1 MKRGLLITLGLIFAF
16 VVSIILGYYSISMY
30 YQSEKQYSGEN
41 KLAEHVEDKIVTASS
56 AENVVSPNSTETE
69 DEIVDNDSTYI
80 LKEYNGCIAVYRVE
94 RNNELVLEYVTDS
107 LTKYLSDE
115 DLLALKNGIIANG
128 INELT
133 HLLEDFEQ

>member
-1 MKRGLLITLGLIFAF
+1 MRKGLLIALGLILVFILSVF
-16 VVSIILGYYSISMY
+16 VGYFITSIHYDA
-30 YQSEKQYSGEN
+30 EKEYLGEN
-41 KLAEHVEDKIVTASS
+41 KLAQNNENEIVTTSS
-56 AENVVSPNSTETE
+56 SENVVSPSLVVDE
-69 DEIVDNDSTYI
+69 EIVDNNITYI

-94 RNNELVLEYVTDS
+94 ENNELVLEYVTDS

-115 DLLALKNGIIANG
+115 DLLALKNGIVANG

>member
-1 MKRGLLITLGLIFAF
+1 MRKGLLIALGLILVFILSVF
-16 VVSIILGYYSISMY
+16 VGYFITSIHYDA
-30 YQSEKQYSGEN
+30 EKEYLGEN
-41 KLAEHVEDKIVTASS
+41 KLAQNNENEIVTTSS
-56 AENVVSPNSTETE
+56 SENVVSPSLVVDE
-69 DEIVDNDSTYI
+69 EIVDNNIIYI

-94 RNNELVLEYVTDS
+94 KNNELVLEYVTDS

-115 DLLALKNGIIANG
+115 DLLALKNGIVANG